1 MQHNLTTKK
10 ERKKERKKEEEACGL
25 LWQVHKKAHE

>member
-1 MQHNLTTKK
+1 MQHNLTT
-10 ERKKERKKEEEACGL
+10 KKERKKEEEACGL